1 MSIFKRPTGLNQNT
15 AKHLLLDAGA
25 WFKNYD
31 INADYES
38 KKAKCIGA
46 TAGGGSFSA
55 VPTIRPV
62 EVDGKRGSV
71 KGFNMLDDWVVTQTA
86 NVKEITAASLA
97 LALAAANLGRAGD
110 PPGYVKITGKGEIEE
125 SDYAD
130 NITWIGRLSGSN
142 KPVSIQIFNALAT
155 NGLSLTTADKNEGV
169 VAITLTGNYT
179 LDDMETPPF
188 AIYYPI
194 PVENVENP
202 SPNVD
207 AAPASNS
214 AGGQA

>member
-1 MSIFKRPTGLNQNT
+1 MSLFNRPTGLNQNT

-38 KKAKCIGA
+38 QKDKCIGA

-55 VPTIRPV
+55 TPTIRQI

-71 KGFNMLDDWVVTQTA
+71 KGFNVADDWVVTQTA
-86 NVKEITAASLA
+86 NVKEITADTLA
-97 LALAAANLGRAGD
+97 LSLTAAKKEAAEGLA
-110 PPGYVKITGKGEIEE
+110 GYTKITGKGEIEE
-125 SDYAD
+125 SDYID
-130 NITWIGRLSGSN
+130 NITWIGRISGSK
-142 KPVSIQIFNALAT
+142 KPVIIQIFNALAT
-155 NGLSLTTADKNEGV
+155 NGLSLTTSDKAEGV
-169 VAITLTGNYT
+169 IAITLTGNYT
-179 LDDMETPPF
+179 LEDMETPPF
-188 AIYYPI
+188 AIYYPND
-194 PVENVENP
+194 VA
-202 SPNVD
+202 